1 MLFVF
6 RLLTGLAVV
15 LSGMAALSWFYQDE
29 VALSV
34 INPNKS
40 YEAYGPPPAPDYATA
55 NDAWLARGAGEG
67 PADVF
72 FIHNNVYRGDGNWN
86 APYNRDTQLPFLR
99 DVLLPLEAG
108 PFAQQGRLWA
118 PRYRQAT
125 LAARF
130 TQKHPGYA
138 ARETAYDDVLS
149 AFDLFLRERDPNKP
163 FIVAG
168 YGDGALYAGQI
179 WNDRIDTN
187 PVLKNRLA
195 VLYAIGLP
203 LPERMFFDDVCQGFD
218 EARCILGFAPVDSR
232 FETYQERLRGTTLTL
247 ALGDRD
253 YTSTSDGTELCAPPP
268 LPRNLTAVH
277 IGDEGQE
284 RIGFTLNARCDRG
297 LLLVDPPSH
306 SKLRTERFYGR
317 QWMASRSNLFYEPL
331 ADDAEARVIGALR
344 MLAKEANTVPPMME
358 AEEIRPSDINKVPE

>member
-1 MLFVF
+1 MFVLL
-6 RLLTGLAVV
+6 RLLVGLVILLGGV
-15 LSGMAALSWFYQDE
+15 AALSWFYQDE

-40 YEAYGPPPAPDYATA
+40 YEAYGPPPAPNYATA
-55 NDAWLARGAGEG
+55 EDAWLARGVGDG

-108 PFAQQGRLWA
+108 PFAEQGRLWA

-138 ARETAYDDVLS
+138 SRETAYRDVLR

-168 YGDGALYAGQI
+168 YGDGALYAGQL
-179 WNDRIDTN
+179 WNDRIDNN
-187 PVLKNRLA
+187 PVLKHRLA

-203 LPERMFFDDVCQGFD
+203 LPERMFFEDVCQGFD
-218 EARCILGFAPVDSR
+218 EPRCMLGFAAVDAR
-232 FETYQERLRGTTLTL
+232 FEVYQERLRARTLTL
-247 ALGDRD
+247 ALDQRD

-268 LPRNLTAVH
+268 LPRDIRALH
-277 IGDEGQE
+277 IGEDGTE
-284 RIGFTLNARCDRG
+284 RIPFMLDAECQKG
-297 LLLVDPPSH
+297 LLIVEPPASA
-306 SKLRTERFYGR
+306 KLRPTRFYGR
-317 QWMASRSNLFYEPL
+317 QWMSGRTNLFYEPL

-344 MLAKEANTVPPMME
+344 LLAKEANTAPPMME
-358 AEEIRPSDINKVPE
+358 AEDVSRSEINKVPE

>member
-1 MLFVF
+1 MSVF
-6 RLLTGLAVV
+6 LRLLAGFAIV
-15 LSGMAALSWFYQDE
+15 LSGVVALSWFYQDE

-55 NDAWLARGAGEG
+55 SDAWLARGAGEG

-86 APYNRDTQLPFLR
+86 APYNRDTQLSFLR
-99 DVLLPLEAG
+99 DVLLPLEGG
-108 PFAQQGRLWA
+108 PFAAQGRLWA

-138 ARETAYDDVLS
+138 ARETAYGDVLA
-149 AFDLFLRERDPNKP
+149 AFDLFLRERDPDKP

-179 WNDRIDTN
+179 WNDRISTN
-187 PVLKNRLA
+187 QVLKNRLA
-195 VLYAIGLP
+195 VLYAIGMP

-218 EARCILGFAPVDSR
+218 EARCVLGFVPIDAR

-247 ALGDRD
+247 ALGERA

-268 LPRNLTAVH
+268 LPRDLTALH
-277 IGDEGQE
+277 IGDEGEE
-284 RIGFTLNARCDRG
+284 RIPFTLKARCDRG
-297 LLLVDPPSH
+297 LLLVEPPSP

-317 QWMASRSNLFYEPL
+317 QWMAGRTNLFYEPL
-331 ADDAEARVIGALR
+331 AEDAEARVIGALR

-358 AEEIRPSDINKVPE
+358 AEDIRPSEINKVPE

>member
-1 MLFVF
+1 MLVSL
-6 RLLTGLAVV
+6 RLLSGLVMI
-15 LSGMAALSWFYQDE
+15 LSGVAALSWFYQDK
-29 VALSV
+29 VALWI

-40 YEAYGPPPAPDYATA
+40 YEAYAPPPAPDYATA
-55 NDAWLARGAGEG
+55 EDAWLARGVGEG

-99 DVLLPLEAG
+99 DVLIPLEAG
-108 PFAQQGRLWA
+108 PFAEQGRVWA

-130 TQKHPGYA
+130 SQKHPGFA
-138 ARETAYDDVLS
+138 SRETAYDDILA
-149 AFDLFLRERDPNKP
+149 AFDLFLRERDQDKP

-168 YGDGALYAGQI
+168 YGDGALFVGQL
-179 WNDRIDTN
+179 WNDRIDPN

-218 EARCILGFAPVDSR
+218 EPRCMLGFAPVDAR
-232 FETYQERLRGTTLTL
+232 FDAYQERLRSRTLTL
-247 ALGDRD
+247 ASDERT
-253 YTSTSDGTELCAPPP
+253 YVSTSDGTELCAPPP
-268 LPRNLTAVH
+268 LPRNIRALH
-277 IGDEGQE
+277 IGEDGAESIAYDLDAACE
-284 RIGFTLNARCDRG
+284 NG
-297 LLLVDPPSH
+297 LLIVEPPTDAR
-306 SKLRTERFYGR
+306 LRPMRFFGK
-317 QWMASRSNLFYEPL
+317 QWMADRTNLFYEPL

-344 MLAKEANTVPPMME
+344 VLAREANTVPPLME
-358 AEEIRPSDINKVPE
+358 AEEVGRSEINKVPE